1 MSERHA
7 VVVGASIA
15 GVTAV
20 RELRALGHR
29 GAITMIGADPHG
41 SYARPP
47 LSKAVLK
54 DSAADAALGYRLDD
68 LDVNSVRSAAVA
80 ADFDRRTVV
89 TADGETISYDALII
103 ASGAEARRIAA
114 PGQRG
119 ELVLRTLDDA
129 RTLRPRLAA
138 ATSVIVVG
146 AGFLGMEVASAC
158 VARGIPVTVI
168 DVDPPLH
175 TILGSYLSGV
185 ITARAEE
192 KGVRI
197 RRTTEFVT
205 LVGDPVSGVALPGGE
220 VLTADLVVTC
230 AGDIPNTSWLAGTAL
245 ADRIGIGI
253 DDACMTT
260 VPAVYAAG
268 DVAYLR
274 TMNKRAPFWS
284 NAVAQAKVAAAS
296 ALRLQPVG
304 PASDDYFWTEILGI
318 SIKVVGRLPVTGA
331 PTTVEGSL
339 ADGSALLAWRHGAGE
354 ATVVA
359 YGVRKSIAGLRSLAN
374 SPTRSS
380 RA

>member
-15 GVTAV
+15 GVTAA

-54 DSAADAALGYRLDD
+54 SSVADATLGYRFDV
-68 LDVNSVRSAAVA
+68 LDVISARSAAVA
-80 ADFDRRTVV
+80 ADLDRRTVV
-89 TADGETISYDALII
+89 TADGDPISYDALII

-129 RTLRPRLAA
+129 RTLRPRLDT
-138 ATSVIVVG
+138 ATSAIVVG

-158 VARGIPVTVI
+158 VARGIPVTVV

-175 TILGSYLSGV
+175 TVLGSYLSGL
-185 ITARAEE
+185 ISARAE
-192 KGVRI
+192 KQGVRI
-197 RRTTEFVT
+197 VQTTEFAT
-205 LVGDPVSGVALPGGE
+205 LVGDPVSGVALPSGE
-220 VLTADLVVTC
+220 ELTADLVVTC
-230 AGDIPNTSWLAGTAL
+230 AGDVPNTSWLAGTAL
-245 ADRIGIGI
+245 ADHNGIPI
-253 DDACMTT
+253 DDACTT
-260 VPAVYAAG
+260 NVYAAG

-274 TMNKRAPFWS
+274 AAKKRAPFWS

-296 ALRLQPVG
+296 ALGLPPTG
-304 PASDDYFWTEILGI
+304 APTDDYFWTEILGVP
-318 SIKVVGRLPVTGA
+318 IKVIGPLPVLGA
-331 PTTVEGSL
+331 PTEIQAPSKP
-339 ADGSALLAWRHGAGE
+339 DPPCSP
-354 ATVVA
+354 
-359 YGVRKSIAGLRSLAN
+359 GVTMQAVQPS
-374 SPTRSS
+374 
-380 RA
+380 